1 MLTHLFDGKKNI
13 YIFQHICHTRWWD
26 IVVVNKNSYQCL
38 NNKIKENSVSKCKCC
53 TKMKLELEKTLAD
66 LSSAKL
72 IIKLLQKQG
81 WTK

>member
-1 MLTHLFDGKKNI
+1 
-13 YIFQHICHTRWWD
+13 
-26 IVVVNKNSYQCL
+26 
-38 NNKIKENSVSKCKCC
+38 
-53 TKMKLELEKTLAD
+53 MKLELEKTLAD